1 MLRTALLAISFAAIA
16 SSAVAVEA
24 PKYDRKIEAAVKKIV
39 AKKVGGIRGGF
50 DTSGLTVIND
60 DNASATVSAPMAAA
74 SGTSDDAKPVQVALG
89 GVPTAIEWQKP
100 SAYHSGRPEPLRKV
114 RKISSFQY
122 F

>member
-50 DTSGLTVIND
+50 DTSGRQIVIED
-60 DNASATVSAPMAAA
+60 ETPELKNASPAAA
-74 SGTSDDAKPVQVALG
+74 SGASDNAKPVQVALA
-89 GVPTAIEWQKP
+89 GVPTAIQWQKP
-100 SAYHSGRPEPLRKV
+100 STYHSGRPEPLRKV
-114 RKISSFQY
+114 RKITSFQY